1 MLRSLVNV
9 LMYGPIK
16 NIHGSNH
23 LRSSTSVDMVINY
36 THTTSFEFTLILES
50 SQITSSLRP
59 GNGSYLRIRINLF
72 KGKVCCEECMFSERS
87 ADFIDGK
94 SN

>member
-36 THTTSFEFTLILES
+36 THTTSFEFTLILEY
-50 SQITSSLRP
+50 IYGFPYNKTTRK
-59 GNGSYLRIRINLF
+59 SYCPLEKRF
-72 KGKVCCEECMFSERS
+72 KY
-87 ADFIDGK
+87 I
-94 SN
+94 